1 MQAIEEIILG
11 NSLVIKEMKKLIEMV
26 STANTTVLI
35 QGETGTGKE
44 LVAEALH
51 IASGRKGNNISVN
64 CADYGQTVLEKN
76 GWTDELSIDLASK
89 EFKKFM
95 QYEAYK

>member
-1 MQAIEEIILG
+1 MIKNYEEV
-11 NSLVIKEMKKLIEMV
+11 ND
-26 STANTTVLI
+26 
-35 QGETGTGKE
+35 QGTHSGDPSGESVMSGTW
-44 LVAEALH
+44 LFLD
-51 IASGRKGNNISVN
+51 SGGYISVN